1 MISRIELSDLNF
13 TIPACTLPSIAAPPA
28 ALRWTIVLFTGR
40 NSKPIST
47 GRPRFAADPA
57 HVRWQQ
63 GRLYLSS
70 ILDWYGQDFVD
81 WFPSDAVAE
90 EGLTEEDRDWT
101 VVDYLRLY
109 GPQELV
115 RQLPDN
121 ADVTIEFNEYD
132 WALNACVLQRKKG
145 L

>member
-1 MISRIELSDLNF
+1 M
-13 TIPACTLPSIAAPPA
+13 
-28 ALRWTIVLFTGR
+28 
-40 NSKPIST
+40 
-47 GRPRFAADPA
+47 
-57 HVRWQQ
+57 
-63 GRLYLSS
+63 
-70 ILDWYGQDFVD
+70 
-81 WFPSDAVAE
+81 AE

>member
-1 MISRIELSDLNF
+1 M
-13 TIPACTLPSIAAPPA
+13 
-28 ALRWTIVLFTGR
+28 
-40 NSKPIST
+40 
-47 GRPRFAADPA
+47 
-57 HVRWQQ
+57 
-63 GRLYLSS
+63 
-70 ILDWYGQDFVD
+70 
-81 WFPSDAVAE
+81 AE

-109 GPQELV
+109 GPQKLV